1 MKYLKIFENFEE
13 EYYTELLSPE
23 YSGLKFKSLFIPEDG
38 SNISKK
44 FIEEYCDIQTII
56 ARMETRDG

>member
-38 SNISKK
+38 SNISKNLSK
-44 FIEEYCDIQTII
+44 NI
-56 ARMETRDG
+56 ATYKLKDKTFL